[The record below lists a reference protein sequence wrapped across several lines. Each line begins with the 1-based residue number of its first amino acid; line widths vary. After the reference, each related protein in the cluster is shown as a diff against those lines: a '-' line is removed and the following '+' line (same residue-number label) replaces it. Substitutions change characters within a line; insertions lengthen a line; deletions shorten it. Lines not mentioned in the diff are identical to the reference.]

1 MISLARPEPGR
12 VEGLPRPMVK
22 RGMIKSVRLPPD
34 KLIVYPTENGPAF
47 ELFDLAKDPLEKHN
61 LAAAKP
67 EVVEKL
73 QSRVVLKLLGAGEKQ
88 ELSEEDREL
97 LRSLGY
103 TE

>member
-1 MISLARPEPGR
+1 MPRSQGFFQLLVGKNNKDESVISFFEL
-12 VEGLPRPMVK
+12 
-22 RGMIKSVRLPPD
+22 
-34 KLIVYPTENGPAF
+34 VYPTENGPAF